1 MDGSTA
7 PSLAGGQADNQIGQ
21 GDVGPEPRHQA
32 VLAIAFGSTAALAFD
47 AHDGMRELATRVLPP
62 APARKASDGTR
73 TGGKDAP
80 SAVDYHERAP
90 CVRHGLRGLPARS
103 AATRHRFAAAKEA
116 APAFPGQSS
125 VISRQRPRQAR
136 ASQQGRKD
144 ANGKPVCACK
154 LRTQAAPLGLWGL
167 RMLSGRW
174 SPP

>member
-90 CVRHGLRGLPARS
+90 CVRHRRANSPRDPQRRAIALRLQKRLRLP
-103 AATRHRFAAAKEA
+103 F
-116 APAFPGQSS
+116 PA
-125 VISRQRPRQAR
+125 
-136 ASQQGRKD
+136 
-144 ANGKPVCACK
+144 N
-154 LRTQAAPLGLWGL
+154 LL
-167 RMLSGRW
+167 
-174 SPP
+174 